1 MTSKRSPRDVRNEST
16 LPFDETQ
23 DIDPTLAEELRRVSE
38 PTLTQIDF
46 DDITLV
52 LPESPK
58 PKP

>member
-23 DIDPTLAEELRRVSE
+23 EIDPVLAEELRRVSE

-52 LPESPK
+52 LPVSPK